1 MDSIETPST
10 TRPISTPIDAM
21 DGLSVEVM
29 MYDPSMDTGGHVMDS
44 GGMVLPS
51 TEVIPPADQQE
62 PTSIAM
68 ETGGLAQLRPGIMD
82 SGNHSSEEELEEYYL
97 SPVVSGTEKRK
108 WSDLSQ
114 SEESCCSDAGHTE
127 STDGTGSSSSTTPES
142 GEEDV
147 NHNIP
152 TSPPN
157 LVQFSKSPP
166 ADVHKPRRSIS
177 PQQKLFSQT
186 NQEHPFLEEQANE
199 ESKRPNR
206 GSSRRQAIVRHDTSM
221 PPCCPSRHDSLMSPC
236 CPPRHD
242 SVMSPCCPPFS
253 SSLPPCLPSA
263 RSMSDIPALVSQEE
277 RRKRRAISPRKRS
290 RTSRVCHIQRPCLD
304 FEKMQQIKKR
314 VVTSWRP
321 QGAELS
327 LFCW

>member
-1 MDSIETPST
+1 MDS
-10 TRPISTPIDAM
+10 R
-21 DGLSVEVM
+21 
-29 MYDPSMDTGGHVMDS
+29 DTGTHTMDS
-44 GGMVLPS
+44 GGLVLPV
-51 TEVIPPADQQE
+51 TEVIPPPEQQEQQME

-68 ETGGLAQLRPGIMD
+68 ETGGLSQGSQLRPVIMD
-82 SGNHSSEEELEEYYL
+82 SGNHSSEEELEEYYS
-97 SPVVSGTEKRK
+97 SPVGSGTEKRK

-114 SEESCCSDAGHTE
+114 SEESYCSDAGHTE

-177 PQQKLFSQT
+177 PQQKLFSQIS
-186 NQEHPFLEEQANE
+186 QEHPFLEQQTNE
-199 ESKRPNR
+199 ASKRPNR
-206 GSSRRQAIVRHDTSM
+206 VSSRKQATVRHDSSM
-221 PPCCPSRHDSLMSPC
+221 PPCCPSRHDSMIP
-236 CPPRHD
+236 
-242 SVMSPCCPPFS
+242 PCCPPFIS
-253 SSLPPCLPSA
+253 SSLPSA
-263 RSMSDIPALVSQEE
+263 RSMTDIPALVSQEE

-304 FEKMQQIKKR
+304 FEKMQQLRAKNL
-314 VVTSWRP
+314 TGWTN
-321 QGAELS
+321 GGELS
-327 LFCW
+327 LFSW